1 MSELGDVFKASKKAG
16 QEKRARNREDSRH
29 ILCEADLPFEMRNG
43 GAHLIVRSSW
53 GDVFDFWPG
62 TGKFIESTKSKAFK
76 ETGHRRKGRGV
87 RSLVAML
94 R

>member
-1 MSELGDVFKASKKAG
+1 MSELGDVFKAAGKEG
-16 QEKRARNREDSRH
+16 QEKRARNREDSRR
-29 ILCEADLPFEMRNG
+29 LLLEAGLPFETRND

-62 TGKFIESTKSKAFK
+62 TGKFVESTKSKAFK